1 MKILNTRNNL
11 SLQLLYT
18 GFHHAGTEWCYANII
33 SPFSRLYLITE
44 GKAAVYMNKKKYL
57 LSANELFIIPK
68 FTFHTYECDDFMK
81 HYYICFFDETI
92 GGRSIFDTTEIRYQ
106 LPAEELDLQLMLR
119 FIALN
124 QGRHVPSVDPKIYD
138 NKRVIHTFNQ
148 DKMQYNLANEI
159 ESNGILLQLFSRF
172 IANENKYQAEAHNQ
186 YERLDLALSH
196 INNNID
202 RRITVMELASLM
214 CISPD
219 HFSRIFK
226 RVIGLSPCQYI
237 QSKRIERAQTL
248 LLTSQLSITE
258 IAETI
263 GIPNISQFSNLFT
276 KQTKRSPRE
285 YREMTKIISSR

>member
-1 MKILNTRNNL
+1 MKVLNTQNNL

-18 GFHHAGTEWCYANII
+18 GFHHARTEWCYANII

-44 GKAAVYMNKKKYL
+44 GKAAVYMNKKKYS
-57 LSANELFIIPK
+57 LSEGELFIIPK
-68 FTFHTYECDDFMK
+68 FTFHTYECDNFMK

-92 GGRSIFDTTEIRYQ
+92 GGRSIFDTAEIRHQ
-106 LPAEELDLQLMLR
+106 LAAEELDWKLMTR
-119 FIALN
+119 FVTLN
-124 QGRHVPSVDPKIYD
+124 IDRHVPSVDPKIYD

-148 DKMQYNLANEI
+148 DKMQYDLAKEI

-172 IANENKYQAEAHNQ
+172 IANENKFQTETHNQ
-186 YERLDLALSH
+186 YERLDLALNY
-196 INNNID
+196 INNNLGQ
-202 RRITVMELASLM
+202 RITVMELASMM

-226 RVIGLSPCQYI
+226 RVLGLSPCQYI

-248 LLTSQLSITE
+248 LLASQLSISE

-263 GIPNISQFSNLFT
+263 GITNISQFSNLFT

-285 YREMTKIISSR
+285 YREMAKIISSR